1 MLKHPLV
8 NIPHDKR
15 YMVCS
20 HKNVLVYPMSS
31 IICICVVM
39 IMSVVHAFL
48 FFFGRPD
55 LLLLLTC
62 SPDIILPLSFLEY
75 TYIYNLKHNRN
86 IITVKNIDV
95 TAHTSVLVMFVPLI
109 TLNIVHHDSQHWINQ
124 YNQYKYMKTIKLNF
138 KNLEYDINRSVL

>member
-20 HKNVLVYPMSS
+20 HKKCFSIPHVLYNMHMCSYDHVSS
-31 IICICVVM
+31 SRIFVFLWTSRSSVTSDLFSRYNIATVVPG
-39 IMSVVHAFL
+39 IHVHIQSQTQ
-48 FFFGRPD
+48 PQ
-55 LLLLLTC
+55 
-62 SPDIILPLSFLEY
+62 Y
-75 TYIYNLKHNRN
+75 HNR
-86 IITVKNIDV
+86 KNIDV

-138 KNLEYDINRSVL
+138 KNLDYDINRSVL